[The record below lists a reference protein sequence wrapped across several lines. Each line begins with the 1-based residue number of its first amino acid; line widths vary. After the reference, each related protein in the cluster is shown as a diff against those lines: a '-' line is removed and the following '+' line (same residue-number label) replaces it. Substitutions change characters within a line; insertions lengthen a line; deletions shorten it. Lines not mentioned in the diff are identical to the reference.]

1 MYRKNTTSILNEW
14 KNYLSK
20 DLNES
25 QAISDEQKLI
35 DKETT
40 EIRQRDNTIKGIM
53 ANCNDESADDLSEE
67 SKIALIRVL
76 QEFRSKT
83 NNLINA
89 IQSNIKTPSDC
100 DDVLGAILNLQNDS
114 TLEEIS
120 YIEGSSDASEEGLDW
135 MANRQRQALSLEAD
149 EDLGDM

>member
-25 QAISDEQKLI
+25 QAIDDEQKLI
-35 DKETT
+35 DKEQTKT
-40 EIRQRDNTIKGIM
+40 RERDNTIKGIM
-53 ANCNDESADDLSEE
+53 ANCSEESVDDLSEE
-67 SKIALIRVL
+67 SKIALIRIL
-76 QEFRSKT
+76 QDFRSKT
-83 NNLINA
+83 DRLINA
-89 IQSNIKTPSDC
+89 IQSNIKTSSDC
-100 DDVLGAILNLQNDS
+100 DDVLEAILNLQNDS

-120 YIEGSSDASEEGLDW
+120 HIEGSFDASEEGLDW
-135 MANRQRQALSLEAD
+135 MANRKRQTLSLEAD